1 MLSTRSTPQ
10 RWKAASRTAS
20 LPVRAPV
27 WEAAAWRLRRC
38 GPFGPGGR
46 CGTSRRSGPGRVFGG
61 FAASCEA
68 QAHGQRVNAG
78 CDGQTDQWPAACD
91 VAAHPLGVVLV
102 GGALR
107 GALRLFLNQHGAG
120 EGPRFP
126 LVSEVGEVSG
136 PHGVADTDAVAG
148 LHARGLA
155 LLQVLGG

>member
-1 MLSTRSTPQ
+1 M
-10 RWKAASRTAS
+10 
-20 LPVRAPV
+20 
-27 WEAAAWRLRRC
+27 LRRRRRGC
-38 GPFGPGGR
+38 AGRGGADDILSL
-46 CGTSRRSGPGRVFGG
+46 TDTGG
-61 FAASCEA
+61 
-68 QAHGQRVNAG
+68 V
-78 CDGQTDQWPAACD
+78 DGVVLGSLYFPLGVANGFKEDTCD

-107 GALRLFLNQHGAG
+107 GALRLFLNPHGAG